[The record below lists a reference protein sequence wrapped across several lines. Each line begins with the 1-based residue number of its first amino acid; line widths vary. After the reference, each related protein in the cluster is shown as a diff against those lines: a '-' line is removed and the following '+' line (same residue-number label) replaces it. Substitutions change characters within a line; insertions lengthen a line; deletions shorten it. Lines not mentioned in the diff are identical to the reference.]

1 MVKIDRSTSPAP
13 INAEF
18 IPFQMTLRRRNDVD
32 PVTIM
37 IDRWERDLIL
47 RYGYPFEDI
56 ERQLRESGDAD
67 PTRVVDVPYWW
78 EQMIINLRISEKE
91 QPEFHADEALAAR

>member
-1 MVKIDRSTSPAP
+1 
-13 INAEF
+13 
-18 IPFQMTLRRRNDVD
+18 MTTRKHSLTD

-37 IDRWERDLIL
+37 INRWERDLIL

-67 PTRVVDVPYWW
+67 LVRVIDDRYWW
-78 EQMIINLRISEKE
+78 EQVIINLRISEEEK
-91 QPEFHADEALAAR
+91 PEVQTDNYLEDSLNGLIERIAIHLGLI